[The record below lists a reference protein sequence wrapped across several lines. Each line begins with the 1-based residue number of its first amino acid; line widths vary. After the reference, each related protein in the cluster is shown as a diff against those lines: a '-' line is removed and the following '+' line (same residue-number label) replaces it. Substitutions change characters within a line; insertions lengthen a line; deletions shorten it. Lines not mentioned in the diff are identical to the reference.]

1 VKTMAI
7 NLTSI
12 VTQFLTPEVV
22 AQIASFLGMDK
33 TSAQKAATAAIP
45 TILAGLSDLVE
56 KPAGAGQLSKLLS
69 QQQGVSFTDLLRK
82 GDAQGLAQAGS
93 SMLSGL
99 FGGRTTDA
107 MAQAIGK
114 FAGTGDTGG
123 KSLLSVLAPIVLGTL
138 GQHQRD
144 AGLDTNGLASLLRS
158 QKDQIVAAIP
168 SGLADQLGAA
178 GLIDKAE
185 AGVRGGM
192 AAASAAGSRIAS
204 ASERAGV
211 AASQVSNAAGQW
223 PYWLG
228 ALVLVAGL
236 AWLAIGRQGQP
247 TVAEQPATTRPAATQ
262 TTTATQPATGTV
274 GKAVTDLTVDGMNL
288 VSQFNSSLNTLKSTL
303 AGITDVAGAQ
313 AALPKIN
320 EMTAQLNDIKARAAK
335 LSPEG
340 RSEFAKLIVAA
351 TPAIDQMCNTLLAV
365 PGVGPVAKP
374 AIDDLRAKLD
384 ALSRA

>member
-1 VKTMAI
+1 MAI
-7 NLTSI
+7 NLASI
-12 VTQFLTPEVV
+12 AAQFLTPEVV
-22 AQIASFLGMDK
+22 AQIASFLGIDK

-56 KPAGAGQLSKLLS
+56 KPAGASQLSKVLS
-69 QQQGVSFTDLLRK
+69 QQQGGSFRDLLRK
-82 GDAQGLAQAGS
+82 GDTRGLAQAGS

-123 KSLLSVLAPIVLGTL
+123 ESLLGVLAPIVLGTL

-144 AGLDTNGLASLLRS
+144 AGLDANGVASLLRS

-168 SGLADQLGAA
+168 SSLADQLGAA

-204 ASERAGV
+204 ASERAG
-211 AASQVSNAAGQW
+211 AGASQAANAAGQW

-228 ALVLVAGL
+228 ALVLVAALG
-236 AWLAIGRQGQP
+236 WFAIQRQGQP
-247 TVAEQPATTRPAATQ
+247 TVAEQTATTRAAATQ
-262 TTTATQPATGTV
+262 TTTTTQPATGTV

-288 VSQFNSSLNTLKSTL
+288 ASQFNSSLNTLKSTL
-303 AGITDVAGAQ
+303 SGITDVSGAQ

-351 TPAIDQMCNTLLAV
+351 TPAIDQMCNTVLAM